1 MKDTW
6 GVSHSASVQCQPR
19 AGLWG
24 HSSEQTQTWPPASSG
39 GPQFLV
45 GEHLVIKGSPNY
57 KIRLEPSGKSPGTH
71 AVQT

>member
-1 MKDTW
+1 MSLILR
-6 GVSHSASVQCQPR
+6 VFSASHVLGSGDTAVSRPRRGPQP
-19 AGLWG
+19 
-24 HSSEQTQTWPPASSG
+24 QVG